1 MTRVRGDDE
10 LLELLGIMGGDNGE
24 QDATT
29 PAETSRDTRTHP
41 APAAGE
47 FTCVPETGWNSS
59 IWNPHVFEPAA
70 AATGFGVA
78 SRTGEGV
85 RRVVSPQEEVLRQQ
99 AVAIVFSRFQARRE
113 TRAVLGKELGIRVKN
128 EMFER
133 WQFSRKLKEG
143 RRGDPILPAE
153 SFFDP
158 GLDAE
163 LQVLGVHKAQSRNL
177 CCELGRASKSALKTL
192 KKQLRGVVNGPAAP
206 VLAPSKRVAARKLDG
221 NTYVLQLGK
230 NKLRMNS
237 AHYDKMKDLFSRS
250 RVEGAARWQ
259 SFSTEHPPP
268 AWIGDFHDCLFSC
281 LMRYEALQGGGFQA
295 SMGGDAFDVL
305 LKRFGA
311 RMECFASPFNCRYSR
326 YCSAFP
332 DTDGPFGSVGSFFD
346 FQPTEGA
353 YEANPPFVRDVI
365 LKMANHM
372 DGLLQ
377 ATAKALTFVV
387 IIPCWE
393 DSVGW
398 KRLRDSAFL
407 SKHIKLDQKD
417 HGYCEGKQHLRRNR
431 YRLASFHTSVF
442 FLQTEA
448 ARRQQS
454 PETVGQAC
462 RELERAFALRQEDA
476 GGGGAAR
483 LAGGTGGEGGKSG
496 PSSSSGQ
503 GLREQGG
510 GGEGLIDDGG
520 IGASGISDDDDDGD
534 DDGDDDDGRDFTETS
549 SSTSEVTAKRQL
561 DEAGKATEGKAR
573 EVVNTGN
580 KKPVSVGSGGSGG
593 GGGDSGA
600 ATPLP
605 KAVKKKKLARGK
617 RRRNSDDEA
626 GGSAPS
632 AGGREPGEHGRPL
645 FDEDGSAAAG
655 RRGGAAGGSIGLA
668 EDLGPDRQA
677 KRELSSSVKKKKKRK
692 VTVAAVVVARGT
704 ASDAEGD
711 GSGADQSVAQAGE
724 GTGLLSEKGT
734 RKGEAEG
741 TAAATGVERA
751 RKKKGGKQKK
761 KKSLSA
767 F

>member
-10 LLELLGIMGGDNGE
+10 LLELLGIMSGDNGE

-47 FTCVPETGWNSS
+47 FACVPETGWNSS
-59 IWNPHVFEPAA
+59 VWNPHVFEPAA

-99 AVAIVFSRFQARRE
+99 AVAIVFSRFQ
-113 TRAVLGKELGIRVKN
+113 VLGKELGIRVKN

-143 RRGDPILPAE
+143 RGGDPILPAE

-163 LQVLGVHKAQSRNL
+163 LQALGVHKAQSRNL

-206 VLAPSKRVAARKLDG
+206 VLAPSKRVATKKLDG

-237 AHYDKMKDLFSRS
+237 AHYDKMKELFSRS

-259 SFSTEHPPP
+259 SSSTEHPPP
-268 AWIGDFHDCLFSC
+268 AWISEFHDCLFSC

-305 LKRFGA
+305 LRRFGA

-377 ATAKALTFVV
+377 ATSKALTFVV

-393 DSVGW
+393 DSAGW

-442 FLQTEA
+442 FLQTEP

-454 PETVGQAC
+454 PETLGQAC

-483 LAGGTGGEGGKSG
+483 HAGGTGGEGGKSG

-520 IGASGISDDDDDGD
+520 IGASGTSDDDDD
-534 DDGDDDDGRDFTETS
+534 DDDDEDDNDDDDRDFTETS
-549 SSTSEVTAKRQL
+549 SSTSKVTAKRQL

-573 EVVNTGN
+573 EVMNAGN
-580 KKPVSVGSGGSGG
+580 KKPASVGSGGSGGGG

-605 KAVKKKKLARGK
+605 KAEKKKKLAKGK

-632 AGGREPGEHGRPL
+632 AGGREPGEHSRPL

-655 RRGGAAGGSIGLA
+655 CRGGAAVGSVGLA
-668 EDLGPDRQA
+668 EDLGPDGHA
-677 KRELSSSVKKKKKRK
+677 KRELSSSVKKKKKRRK
-692 VTVAAVVVARGT
+692 VAVAAVAVARGT

-711 GSGADQSVAQAGE
+711 GSGADPAVAQASE
-724 GTGLLSEKGT
+724 GTGLLSEDGT

-751 RKKKGGKQKK
+751 RKKRRGKQKK

-767 F
+767 L